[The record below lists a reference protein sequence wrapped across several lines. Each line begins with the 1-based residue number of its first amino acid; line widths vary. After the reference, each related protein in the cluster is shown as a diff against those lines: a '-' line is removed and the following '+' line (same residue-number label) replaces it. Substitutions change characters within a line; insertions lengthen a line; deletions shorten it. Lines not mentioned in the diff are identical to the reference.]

1 MQLIGR
7 VLARDCKWIK
17 GRVVGESRQKTVF
30 KMEDRKV
37 TVFHEGKL
45 KVRFLFHIICV
56 IVVDCYRNFRW
67 RVHL

>member
-7 VLARDCKWIK
+7 VLAHDCKWIK
-17 GRVVGESRQKTVF
+17 GRVVGESGQKTVF

-37 TVFHEGKL
+37 TVFHEGEL

-56 IVVDCYRNFRW
+56 IVVECYRNFRW
-67 RVHL
+67 RVQF